1 MKKQYQQVTWEI
13 VLIIEDTVRCSNI
26 FEKGDDGEEDIFG

>member
-13 VLIIEDTVRCSNI
+13 VLIIEDTVRCSNT
-26 FEKGDDGEEDIFG
+26 FGDGDDTYEDIFD